1 MITKNKIKEL
11 IELCHQL
18 EKLVVQMIKSAEQI
32 VFALISFIGLLYI
45 LMNMINN

>member
-1 MITKNKIKEL
+1 MITKDKIKEL

-32 VFALISFIGLLYI
+32 LFALISFIGLL
-45 LMNMINN
+45 LVINRYD